1 MGGAAG
7 LGTGAS
13 AHVGKLSL
21 SPPPRL
27 PPYILWMTALRTL
40 LAGLVDYAG
49 LFPPAELPMA
59 PAVENY
65 ASYRSGAHAWM
76 LGRFVLPV
84 ARLGEFAA
92 AAAGQLPAGGEPW
105 WLAGLVNTAS
115 LRADIAAAA
124 DFNERHD
131 LGAVVD
137 SFELRAADAATIAE
151 AATLLPRGAALYVEV
166 PLDPDPAPLL
176 DAIAEHHLRAKAR
189 TGGVTPDAI
198 PPSAQVARFL
208 AGCAERGIVYKCTA
222 GLHHPIRA
230 RYPLTYK
237 PDAPT
242 AVMHGYLNVFL
253 AGAFLLHGMP
263 EGEAV
268 ALLDETDLGAFD
280 FADRGVSWR
289 GHRLAAEQLGAART
303 YATAFGS
310 CSFDEPVGDLQA
322 AGVLR

>member
-1 MGGAAG
+1 MR
-7 LGTGAS
+7 
-13 AHVGKLSL
+13 
-21 SPPPRL
+21 PPT
-27 PPYILWMTALRTL
+27 YILGMTALRTL
-40 LAGLVDYAG
+40 LTGLVDYAG

-59 PAVENY
+59 QAVEKY
-65 ASYRSGAHAWM
+65 ASYKKGAHTWM

-84 ARLGEFAA
+84 SRLGEFAA
-92 AAAGQLPAGGEPW
+92 AAAGQVPPAGEPW
-105 WLAGLVNTAS
+105 WLAGLVNAAS
-115 LRADIAAAA
+115 LRADINAAA

-137 SFELRAADAATIAE
+137 SFELKAADAGTIAE
-151 AATLLPRGAALYVEV
+151 AAKLVPRGAALYVEV

-176 DAIAEHHLRAKAR
+176 DVIAEHNLRAKAR

-208 AGCAERGIVYKCTA
+208 NGCAERGIVYKCTA

-237 PDAPT
+237 PDAPV

-253 AGAFLLHGMP
+253 AGAYLLHGMP
-263 EGEAV
+263 EPEAV
-268 ALLDETDLGAFD
+268 ALLDETNIAAFQFGD
-280 FADRGVSWR
+280 QSVTWR
-289 GHRLAAEQLGAART
+289 GHRLAPDQLGAARI

>member
-1 MGGAAG
+1 M
-7 LGTGAS
+7 S
-13 AHVGKLSL
+13 AVS
-21 SPPPRL
+21 
-27 PPYILWMTALRTL
+27 TL
-40 LAGLVDYAG
+40 LTGLVDYAG

-59 PAVENY
+59 PAVEKY
-65 ASYRSGAHAWM
+65 ASYRKGAHAWM
-76 LGRFVLPV
+76 LGRFVLPIS
-84 ARLGEFAA
+84 RLDEFAKTA
-92 AAAGQLPAGGEPW
+92 APLAPASGDPW
-105 WLAGLVNTAS
+105 WLAGLVNPAS
-115 LRADIAAAA
+115 LRADLTAAA

-131 LGAVVD
+131 LGAAVD
-137 SFELRAADAATIAE
+137 TFEMKATEPAIIAE
-151 AATLLPRGAALYVEV
+151 AAKMVPRGASLYVEI

-176 DAIAEHHLRAKAR
+176 DIVAEHNLRAKAR

-198 PPSAQVARFL
+198 PPSALVARFL
-208 AGCAERGIVYKCTA
+208 SGCAERGIVYKCTA

-237 PDAPT
+237 PDAPV

-263 EGEAV
+263 EPLAV
-268 ALLDETDLGAFD
+268 DLLDETDLKAFQFSD
-280 FADRGVSWR
+280 QSIVWR
-289 GHRLAAEQLGAART
+289 GHRLAPDQLGAERI